1 MTVNIGRK
9 THLKK
14 YLPYAGK
21 WQFFPVAK
29 VNGRPKPEVVLIDGK
44 PIKGT
49 TGTFYLQW
57 RENGVRRTRPVGSSP
72 REALD
77 AWQLQSGILKGEIEP
92 PEEEEETPKAGRS
105 TTIRAAVD
113 AYLSEVKATKGEATW
128 RAYSADLAWF
138 EKITKKHYVDQLG
151 RSDAM
156 TLFAAGRDEDLNQ
169 KTINKRVIVM
179 LQAMRRAGAHIQL
192 HKGDWPRTV
201 DKRVEIYESE
211 EITKFFKA
219 CDAEERLVFQTFLC
233 SGFRSRELSCLTW
246 EDVNWKS
253 GTLSVRPKPEF
264 GFTPKSYEERAVPIP
279 TALLDSLKA
288 RWKRR
293 QESVLVFPT
302 PKHPK
307 RKNYG
312 GDKPDAH
319 LLEMCKTVAH
329 RAKLNCGR
337 CKTSQGKCA
346 NGPYCQKF
354 YLHKWRHTFATQM
367 LQSGVDI
374 KTLQTLLGHK
384 NIATTEKYLKSLR
397 LDDLRH
403 KVESSTLA
411 AML

>member
-1 MTVNIGRK
+1 MDSKTGRK

-14 YLPYAGK
+14 YLPHNGK

-29 VNGRPKPEVVLIDGK
+29 VNGRPKPELVIVEGK
-44 PIKGT
+44 PRRGT
-49 TGTFYLQW
+49 AGTFYLQW
-57 RENGVRRTRPVGSSP
+57 RENGVRRTRPVGTSP

-77 AWQLQSGILKGEIEP
+77 AWQLQSGILAGDIEE
-92 PEEEEETPKAGRS
+92 PEEEAAPEASASK
-105 TTIRAAVD
+105 TIRAAVD
-113 AYLSEVKATKGEATW
+113 AYLTEVKATKGDATW

-156 TLFAAGRDEDLNQ
+156 ALFAAGREAGLNQ

-192 HKGDWPRTV
+192 QKGDWPRTV
-201 DKRVEIYESE
+201 DKQMEIYEPE
-211 EITKFFKA
+211 EVSKFLSA
-219 CDAEERLVFQTFLC
+219 CDAEEKLVFQTFLC
-233 SGFRSRELSCLTW
+233 TGFRSRELSCLTW
-246 EDVNWKS
+246 EDINWKS

-264 GFTPKSYEERAVPIP
+264 EFTPKSYEERAVPIP
-279 TALLDSLKA
+279 TVLLEALRA
-288 RWKRR
+288 RWK
-293 QESVLVFPT
+293 QHKDSLLVFPT
-302 PKHPK
+302 PKHPT

-319 LLEMCKTVAH
+319 FLELCKKIAH

-337 CKTSQGKCA
+337 CQTAQGKCA
-346 NGPYCQKF
+346 KGPYCQKF

-403 KVESSTLA
+403 KVEGSTLA

>member
-1 MTVNIGRK
+1 MDSKTGRK
-9 THLKK
+9 ANLKK
-14 YLPYAGK
+14 YLAHNGK
-21 WQFFPVAK
+21 WQFFPVLK
-29 VNGRPKPEVVLIDGK
+29 VDGRPKPELVIIEGK
-44 PIKGT
+44 PRRGT
-49 TGTFYLQW
+49 SGTFYLDW
-57 RENGVRRTRPVGSSP
+57 RENGKRRTRPVGNSP

-77 AWQLQSGILKGEIEP
+77 AWRLHAGILAGEIDP
-92 PEEEEETPKAGRS
+92 PEEEPVAARSNS

-113 AYLSEVKATKGEATW
+113 AYLGEVQATKGEATW
-128 RAYSADLAWF
+128 RAYANDLSWF
-138 EKITKKHYVDQLG
+138 LSISKKHYVDQLG

-156 TLFAAGRDEDLNQ
+156 NLFAAGRREELNQ

-179 LQAMRRAGAHIQL
+179 LQAMRRAGAQIQL
-192 HKGDWPRTV
+192 HKGDWPKTV
-201 DKRVEIYESE
+201 DKRVEIYEPE
-211 EITKFFKA
+211 ELKRFFTA
-219 CDAEERLVFQTFLC
+219 CEPEERLIFQAFLC

-246 EDVNWKS
+246 EGINWKS
-253 GTLSVRPKPEF
+253 GTLSVVPNAEF
-264 GFTPKSYEERAVPIP
+264 GFIPKSYEERTVPIP
-279 TALLDSLKA
+279 SALLESLRA
-288 RWKRR
+288 RWKKH
-293 QESVLVFPT
+293 QHAALVFPT
-302 PKHPK
+302 PPHPK

-337 CKTSQGKCA
+337 CRTAQGKCA
-346 NGPYCQKF
+346 DGPYCQRF

-384 NIATTEKYLKSLR
+384 NIATTEKYLKALR
-397 LDDLRH
+397 LDDLRQ